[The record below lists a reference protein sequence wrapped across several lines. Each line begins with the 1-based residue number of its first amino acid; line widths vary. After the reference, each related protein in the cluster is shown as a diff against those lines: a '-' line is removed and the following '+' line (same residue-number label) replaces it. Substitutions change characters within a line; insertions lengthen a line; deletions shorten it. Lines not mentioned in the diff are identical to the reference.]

1 MMVVYTSGDVLRTQ
15 KNVGRDQCVETR
27 RLLNLDRCVGAETR
41 NRSPAV
47 VNLPGYFN
55 HSLLE
60 LLSIT
65 QQFEMPIIIIL
76 MILGGLKSR

>member
-1 MMVVYTSGDVLRTQ
+1 M
-15 KNVGRDQCVETR
+15 
-27 RLLNLDRCVGAETR
+27 
-41 NRSPAV
+41 

-76 MILGGLKSR
+76 MILGV